1 MKGSYGALCF
11 DIAVKTPVSH
21 LRKLYSAATFL
32 EGEPQRR
39 GYVLVYFLSTIGQ
52 EPFPVAYVLEVLQW
66 MMDECQ
72 FPLDVPVRPGRNIID
87 WVCDR
92 HNRLPALAMINF
104 VANRGLRPIQ
114 GWDACLVACI
124 MPQLPFDGSLCKRL
138 LDAGATCSL
147 LEAANQPWRAKY
159 VTIWY
164 ESRKTCRAACI
175 ALLGLRRRL
184 PLVRACVAADV
195 MRMIVKPLWRR
206 HRWHW
211 FE

>member
-11 DIAVKTPVSH
+11 DIAVKTPVSQ
-21 LRKLYSAATFL
+21 LRAQYSTATV
-32 EGEPQRR
+32 EDWEPQRR
-39 GYVLVYFLSTIGQ
+39 GNLFGYFLSGYQ
-52 EPFPVAYVLEVLQW
+52 PFPVAYALEVTQW
-66 MMDECQ
+66 LIDECGL
-72 FPLDVPVRPGRNIID
+72 PLDVPICPGRNIID
-87 WVCDR
+87 WMCDR

-104 VANRGLRPIQ
+104 VASRGLRPVR

-124 MPQLPFDGSLCKRL
+124 GPRLPFDGALCKRL

-147 LEAANQPWRAKY
+147 LDTANQPWRAKY
-159 VTIWY
+159 VREWY